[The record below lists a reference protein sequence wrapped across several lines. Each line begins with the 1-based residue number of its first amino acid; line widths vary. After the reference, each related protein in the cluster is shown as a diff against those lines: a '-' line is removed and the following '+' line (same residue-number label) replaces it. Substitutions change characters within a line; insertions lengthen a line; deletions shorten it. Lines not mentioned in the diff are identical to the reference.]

1 MTEVKW
7 IKLLTGM
14 FDDEKI
20 KLIENIPEADMIL
33 IIWIK
38 LLTLAGKKNVN
49 GYIFLTENIPYTDEM
64 LATIFNRPLNTI
76 RLALETFKK
85 FGMISLDENEIMY
98 ITNWEKHQ
106 NIEGLEKIREQN
118 RLRQRKFQEE
128 HKKLPKPKKGNNVSI
143 TLDNATDKKRLD
155 KKRLEKEK
163 NSIEY
168 IYSRWNEQKIIVHKN
183 IDDYKSAIKIAIKK
197 YGEGEVGQA
206 IINYDIILKGKE
218 YYFKYRWTL
227 NDFLK
232 RGVDKFI
239 DLEIA
244 KNNYNKGTTKQS
256 VDNKPAKEKENK
268 YSEIK
273 DNMPLLTEHLRKGE

>member
-1 MTEVKW
+1 MADVKW
-7 IKLLTGM
+7 IKLVTEF

-85 FGMISLDENEIMY
+85 FGMISFDENEIMY

-118 RLRQRKFQEE
+118 RLRQIKFQKE
-128 HKKLPKPKKGNNVSI
+128 HKKLPKPKKDNVSI

-155 KKRLEKEK
+155 KKRSEEEEEKDIVFTNTLQEFKDMRKTKKKPMTEK
-163 NSIEY
+163 AISMLLNKLDKITTDD
-168 IYSRWNEQKIIVHKN
+168 NEQ
-183 IDDYKSAIKIAIKK
+183 IKIM
-197 YGEGEVGQA
+197 E
-206 IINYDIILKGKE
+206 
-218 YYFKYRWTL
+218 
-227 NDFLK
+227 
-232 RGVDKFI
+232 
-239 DLEIA
+239 
-244 KNNYNKGTTKQS
+244 QS
-256 VDNKPAKEKENK
+256 IFHCWDSVYPLKENNNQ
-268 YSEIK
+268 EAK
-273 DNMPLLTEHLRKGE
+273 DNMPILK

>member
-1 MTEVKW
+1 MADVKW
-7 IKLLTGM
+7 IKLVTEF

-85 FGMISLDENEIMY
+85 FGMISFDENEIMY

-118 RLRQRKFQEE
+118 RLRQIKFQKE
-128 HKKLPKPKKGNNVSI
+128 HKKLPKPKKDNVSI

-155 KKRLEKEK
+155 KKRLDKKRSEEEEEKDIVFTNTLQEFKDMRKTKKKPMTEK
-163 NSIEY
+163 AISMLLNKLDKITTDD
-168 IYSRWNEQKIIVHKN
+168 NEQ
-183 IDDYKSAIKIAIKK
+183 IKIM
-197 YGEGEVGQA
+197 E
-206 IINYDIILKGKE
+206 
-218 YYFKYRWTL
+218 
-227 NDFLK
+227 
-232 RGVDKFI
+232 
-239 DLEIA
+239 
-244 KNNYNKGTTKQS
+244 QS
-256 VDNKPAKEKENK
+256 IFHCWDSVYPLKENNNQ
-268 YSEIK
+268 EAK
-273 DNMPLLTEHLRKGE
+273 DNMPILK

>member
-1 MTEVKW
+1 MTDVKW
-7 IKLLTGM
+7 IKLVTEF

-85 FGMISLDENEIMY
+85 FGMISYDENEIMY

-143 TLDNATDKKRLD
+143 TLNNATDKKRLD
-155 KKRLEKEK
+155 KKRLEEEIKDKDIVFKNTLTDFKEMR
-163 NSIEY
+163 IEKKKSMTDKAVDLLLKKLY
-168 IYSRWNEQKIIVHKN
+168 KLSDDEDEQIEILN
-183 IDDYKSAIKIAIKK
+183 QS
-197 YGEGEVGQA
+197 
-206 IINYDIILKGKE
+206 IING
-218 YYFKYRWTL
+218 WTGIYPL
-227 NDFLK
+227 
-232 RGVDKFI
+232 
-239 DLEIA
+239 
-244 KNNYNKGTTKQS
+244 KNNYTKPTKEDDDDYDDTF
-256 VDNKPAKEKENK
+256 VD
-268 YSEIK
+268 
-273 DNMPLLTEHLRKGE
+273 LRKEMGI

>member
-85 FGMISLDENEIMY
+85 FGMISFDENEIMY

-143 TLDNATDKKRLD
+143 TLNNATDKKRLD
-155 KKRLEKEK
+155 KKRLDKKRLDKKRLEEEIKDKDIVFKNTLTDFKEMRIEKKKSMTDKAVDLLLKKLYKLSDDEDEQ
-163 NSIEY
+163 IE
-168 IYSRWNEQKIIVHKN
+168 ILNQS
-183 IDDYKSAIKIAIKK
+183 
-197 YGEGEVGQA
+197 
-206 IINYDIILKGKE
+206 IING
-218 YYFKYRWTL
+218 WTGIYPL
-227 NDFLK
+227 
-232 RGVDKFI
+232 
-239 DLEIA
+239 
-244 KNNYNKGTTKQS
+244 KNNYTKPTKEDDDDYDNTF
-256 VDNKPAKEKENK
+256 VD
-268 YSEIK
+268 
-273 DNMPLLTEHLRKGE
+273 LREEMGI

>member
-1 MTEVKW
+1 MADVKW
-7 IKLLTGM
+7 IKLVTEF

-20 KLIENIPEADMIL
+20 KLIENIPEADMVL

-85 FGMISLDENEIMY
+85 FGMISFDENEIMY

-118 RLRQRKFQEE
+118 RLRQIKFQKE
-128 HKKLPKPKKGNNVSI
+128 HKKLPKPKKDNVSI

-155 KKRLEKEK
+155 KKRSEEEEEKDIVFTNTLQEFKDMRKTKKKPMTEK
-163 NSIEY
+163 AISMLLNKLDKITTDD
-168 IYSRWNEQKIIVHKN
+168 NEQ
-183 IDDYKSAIKIAIKK
+183 IKIM
-197 YGEGEVGQA
+197 E
-206 IINYDIILKGKE
+206 
-218 YYFKYRWTL
+218 
-227 NDFLK
+227 
-232 RGVDKFI
+232 
-239 DLEIA
+239 
-244 KNNYNKGTTKQS
+244 QS
-256 VDNKPAKEKENK
+256 IFHCWDSVYPLKENNNQ
-268 YSEIK
+268 EAK
-273 DNMPLLTEHLRKGE
+273 DNMPILK